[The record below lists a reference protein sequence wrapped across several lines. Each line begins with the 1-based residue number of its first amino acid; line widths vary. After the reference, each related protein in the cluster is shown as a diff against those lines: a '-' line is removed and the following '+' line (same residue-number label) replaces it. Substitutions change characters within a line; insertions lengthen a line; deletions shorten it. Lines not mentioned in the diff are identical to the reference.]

1 MIRAAF
7 FDIDGT
13 LVSFKTHKVSEG
25 TIKAFDELHKQGIR
39 TFISTGRPQQIIPK
53 MPVSFDGFITMNGGH
68 VFVGE
73 TILHSSP
80 IPEEDTKRWIR
91 YAYENKITTFAFMPD
106 AICLNQGDPALAAL
120 RAQLDFELPPI
131 WTMDELMDKKINQFI
146 VMQSPDKDKETLE
159 MLPGCAMPRWH
170 PAFSDLIP
178 NGISKAVGMQKIL
191 DHFGIKQDETIA
203 FGDGGNDIEMLDF
216 AKIGV
221 AMGNADDD
229 VKRHADYVTTDVDN
243 EGIFNALKSLGI
255 I

>member
-25 TIKAFDELHKQGIR
+25 TIKAFDELHKKGIR

-53 MPVSFDGFITMNGGH
+53 MPVSFDGYITMNGGH
-68 VFVGE
+68 VFVGD

-80 IPEEDTKRWIR
+80 IPKDDAERWIR
-91 YAYENKITTFAFMPD
+91 YAYENKITTFAFMPE
-106 AICLNQGDPALAAL
+106 AICLNQEDPALSAL

-131 WTMDELMDKKINQFI
+131 WTMEEMMEKKINQFI
-146 VMQSPDKDKETLE
+146 VMQTPDKDKGILE
-159 MLPGCAMPRWH
+159 LLPGCALPRWH

-178 NGISKAVGMQKIL
+178 KGISKAVGMQKIL
-191 DHFGIKQDETIA
+191 DHFGISQEETIA
-203 FGDGGNDIEMLDF
+203 FGDGGNDIQMLDF

-221 AMGNADDD
+221 AMGNAADE
-229 VKRHADYVTTDVDN
+229 VKEHADYVTTDVDN
-243 EGIFNALKSLGI
+243 EGILNALKALEI